1 VCFFFFQAIPKF
13 FLATSVISL
22 IFFCPGRRGFNVL
35 TADDGKKGMTLFNKN
50 QVDLVITDIVM
61 PEKEGIEIILELKKL
76 LPDIPIIAISGGGRL
91 APDGYLK
98 TAEQLGANYT
108 FKKPFDR
115 DDLLVTVYEALKDIE
130 T

>member
-1 VCFFFFQAIPKF
+1 MKTI
-13 FLATSVISL
+13 LIIDDEESIRTSL
-22 IFFCPGRRGFNVL
+22 GLMFKREGFNVL
-35 TADDGKKGMTLFNKN
+35 TADDGKKGMALFNKN

-61 PEKEGIEIILELKKL
+61 PEKEGIETILELKKL

-108 FKKPFDR
+108 FKKPFEQ
-115 DDLLVTVYEALKDIE
+115 DDLLSTVYEALKDNE

>member
-1 VCFFFFQAIPKF
+1 MCFFFFQAIPKF

-91 APDGYLK
+91 SPDGYLNAA
-98 TAEQLGANYT
+98 TRLGAKYT
-108 FKKPFDR
+108 FKKPFDW
-115 DDLLVTVYEALKDIE
+115 DDLLSTVNEALKTME